1 MNISKKYILEIREFM
16 KNFLDLEYDGDQKL
30 THAEFNDYMTLKKR
44 PHATR
49 VSFDMI
55 KNESIL
61 NGTYILVRDDIGKV
75 IQYRRPSFDLKTIF
89 KQVNVEQNKINS
101 DLVRKRYLEEQGYRE
116 ISNGEIIPI
125 EEELSIT
132 QKLNRIK
139 VLKKR
144 GIR

>member
-44 PHATR
+44 PHANR

-61 NGTYILVRDDIGKV
+61 NGTYILVRDDVGKV
-75 IQYRRPSFDLKTIF
+75 IPYRRPSFDLKTIF

-101 DLVRKRYLEEQGYRE
+101 DSVRKRYLEDQGYRE
-116 ISNGEIIPI
+116 IPNGEIVPI

>member
-44 PHATR
+44 PHANR

-61 NGTYILVRDDIGKV
+61 NGTYILVRDDVGKV
-75 IQYRRPSFDLKTIF
+75 IPYRRPSFDLV
-89 KQVNVEQNKINS
+89 QVLAGK
-101 DLVRKRYLEEQGYRE
+101 G
-116 ISNGEIIPI
+116 
-125 EEELSIT
+125 
-132 QKLNRIK
+132 RI
-139 VLKKR
+139 
-144 GIR
+144 